1 MTHKEFKLTVKK
13 NIVED
18 AGYGRTAVHYRVGD
32 TFTVDEATFVKL
44 QSGATIERYTLEGII
59 TLDKYN
65 FENEVQVTT
74 ITIENSTRKLG
85 QRKNK

>member
-32 TFTVDEATFVKL
+32 TFTVDEATFDKL

>member
-1 MTHKEFKLTVKK
+1 MTHREFRLTVKK

-32 TFTVDEATFVKL
+32 TFTVDEATFDKL

-85 QRKNK
+85 QRKK

>member
-1 MTHKEFKLTVKK
+1 MTHREFRLTVKK

-32 TFTVDEATFVKL
+32 TFTVDEATFDKL